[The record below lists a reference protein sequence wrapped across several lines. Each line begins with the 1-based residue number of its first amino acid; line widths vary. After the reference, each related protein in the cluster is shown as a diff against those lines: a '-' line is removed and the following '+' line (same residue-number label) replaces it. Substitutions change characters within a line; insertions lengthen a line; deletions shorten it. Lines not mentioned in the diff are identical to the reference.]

1 MSNLIEIGKLVA
13 VEIITEVAEKIVD
26 TIEED

>member
-1 MSNLIEIGKLVA
+1 MSILIEIGKLVA
-13 VEIITEVAEKIVD
+13 VEIITEVAEKIVE